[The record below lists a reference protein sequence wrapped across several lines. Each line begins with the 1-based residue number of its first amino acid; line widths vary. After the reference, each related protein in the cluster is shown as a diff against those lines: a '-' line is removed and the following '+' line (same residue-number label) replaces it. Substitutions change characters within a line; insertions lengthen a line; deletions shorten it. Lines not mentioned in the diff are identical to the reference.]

1 MRIYYFFFIISSF
14 SAFSQKKDIL
24 IIDGNKY
31 EGEIIEYFNKDF
43 KYGNSGYILFDNGL
57 GQDTIIISSDD
68 NYKIKLRRFNSF
80 FEFQK
85 KSWNEFENSKMQLS
99 H

>member
-14 SAFSQKKDIL
+14 SVFSQKKDIL

-57 GQDTIIISSDD
+57 GQDTIIISRKYCWRCFCYSFRGAGCIVLDACNGDGWYD
-68 NYKIKLRRFNSF
+68 N
-80 FEFQK
+80 
-85 KSWNEFENSKMQLS
+85 
-99 H
+99 

>member
-85 KSWNEFENSKMQLS
+85 KKLE
-99 H
+99 